1 MYDLII
7 SDSYLK
13 KAKKFFAR
21 RPELL
26 SKYAKVLSLLRL
38 DPGNP
43 ALKLHKL
50 NGNLGHC
57 YAVSVSLSYRLVIYF
72 VFVKN
77 SIVLV
82 EIGSHEQVY

>member
-13 KAKKFFAR
+13 KAKKFFSK

-26 SKYAKVLSLLRL
+26 SKYSKILGLLRL

-43 ALKLHKL
+43 VLKLHKL
-50 NGNLGHC
+50 NGSLSRC
-57 YAVSVSLSYRLVIYF
+57 YAVSINLSYRLVIYF
-72 VFVKN
+72 VFVEN
-77 SIVLV
+77 AIALV
-82 EIGSHEQVY
+82 DIGSHEQVY

>member
-1 MYDLII
+1 MHDLII

-13 KAKKFFAR
+13 KAKKFFKK

-26 SKYAKVLSLLRL
+26 PKYAKVLSLLRL

-43 ALKLHKL
+43 VLKLHKL
-50 NGNLGHC
+50 NGRLNNC
-57 YAVSVSLSYRLVIYF
+57 YAVSISLSYRLVIYF

-82 EIGSHEQVY
+82 DIGSHEQVY